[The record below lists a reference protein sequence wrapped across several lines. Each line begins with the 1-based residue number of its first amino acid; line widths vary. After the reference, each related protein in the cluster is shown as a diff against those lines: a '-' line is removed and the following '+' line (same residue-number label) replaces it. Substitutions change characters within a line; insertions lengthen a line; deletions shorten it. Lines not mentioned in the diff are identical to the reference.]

1 MPEYFKIKQDGD
13 PVYNIFLIERGK
25 KVSEGVSYTHSFE
38 QSEEAWCNHMVSM
51 TYTRMGE
58 GGDFELPEDCDLM
71 IETIEHIDL
80 GSMKCRKKASKS
92 FTVFQISGFSHNIE
106 RKDFGDDGFM
116 NLQRYK
122 RRCMETLSFEIVKSW
137 PGCTIKDAEEMEA
150 LISGIRREIAL
161 GKLGI

>member
-1 MPEYFKIKQDGD
+1 MSEYFNIKQDGD

-38 QSEEAWCNHMVSM
+38 QSEEIEGSM

-58 GGDFELPEDCDLM
+58 GDDFELPEDCDLM
-71 IETIEHIDL
+71 IETIEHIDF
-80 GSMKCRKKASKS
+80 GSIKCGKKASKS
-92 FTVFQISGFSHNIE
+92 FTVFQISGFTHNIE

-116 NLQRYK
+116 DMQRYK
-122 RRCMETLSFEIVKSW
+122 RRCMETLSFQIVKSW

-161 GKLGI
+161 EKLGI